1 MTSRREFLALTPALL
16 AGCAGVRGLGAP
28 EPIVF
33 VHGNGDNASVWQTTL
48 WRFES
53 NGWPRDRLHAIDMP
67 YPLARDDDA
76 KFQPG
81 RSSIAEFTDFV
92 QAQVAQALRLAGAK
106 QVVLF
111 AISSG
116 GYAVRNYIQ
125 NGPGGPAVSHAIL
138 SGVPNHG
145 VQAVPGRTE
154 GSEFSGTGPFVTG
167 LNKPKDAAGD
177 EVVGPVKWLTIRSDH
192 NDKYAQPDGRW
203 LGDPKLV
210 THVGYDG
217 PALKGATNVVLP
229 GVDHRETAFSPQA
242 FDAAWRFITGNAPR
256 TLEVASEPR
265 IVLAGKVFGLGV
277 SSVDRFSGNFP
288 NNLPL
293 PGASL
298 ELFAVD
304 PATGERRG
312 AAVHAQTIAPSG
324 DWGPFQ
330 AQPGTPYEFVLA
342 ANGYATTHVYR
353 SPFPRSSGIVNL
365 RPERVA
371 EAELAAPAL
380 VILTRPRGYFD
391 PARDRMSFDGQTPPP
406 GVRPGAGDSSS
417 RIRPAGPPR
426 AIVAE
431 FNGERIVGRNWP
443 LEGGHV
449 SVIELTY

>member
-1 MTSRREFLALTPALL
+1 MTTRRQFIALTPALL
-16 AGCAGVRGLGAP
+16 AGCAGVRGLPAP
-28 EPIVF
+28 APVVF
-33 VHGNGDNASVWQTTL
+33 VHGNGDNASLWQTTL

-53 NGWPRDRLHAIDMP
+53 NGWPRERLHAIDMP

-81 RSSIAEFTDFV
+81 RSSIAEFTEFL

-111 AISSG
+111 ANSRG

-125 NGPGGPAVSHAIL
+125 SGPGAPAVSHAIL
-138 SGVPNHG
+138 GGVPNHG
-145 VQAVPGRTE
+145 VYAVPVRNE
-154 GSEFSGTGPFVTG
+154 GNESSGTGPFLTA

-177 EVVGPVKWLTIRSDH
+177 EVAGPVRWLTIRSDS

-210 THVGYDG
+210 TNVGYDG
-217 PALKGATNVVLP
+217 PALKGATNVVIP
-229 GVDHRETAFSPQA
+229 RIDQRETAFSPQA
-242 FDAAWRFITGNAPR
+242 FDAAWRFITGSAPR
-256 TLEVASEPR
+256 TLEAAPEPR
-265 IVLAGKVFGLGV
+265 ILLAGKVFGLGV

-293 PGASL
+293 PGATL
-298 ELFAVD
+298 EIFEVD
-304 PATGERRG
+304 PVTGERRG
-312 AAVHAQTIAPSG
+312 PAVHAQTIAASG

-342 ANGYATTHVYR
+342 ANSYATTHVYR
-353 SPFPRSSGIVNL
+353 SPFPRSSGIVHL

-371 EAELAAPAL
+371 EAEASAPAL

-391 PARDRMSFDGQTPPP
+391 PARDRVSFDGQSPPP

-426 AIVAE
+426 PIVAE
-431 FNGERIVGRNWP
+431 FNGEKIVGRNWP

-449 SVIELTY
+449 TVIELTS